1 METPEPV
8 FDAPVPGSSLTAEPG
23 GRAWK
28 NPPQYSTVEDA
39 IDYYVTRLSS
49 DEAADQ
55 VVNILDMGV
64 PVTDLANMIQ
74 THGIMEG
81 KHTLDVSM
89 LVLPVLME
97 VIAFIGDTADI
108 DYDMGTERDDPERAD
123 DALVRKAVLKL
134 KQKTT
139 SETLDGF
146 STEEDEDVGEISEEP
161 MDEAEESASPS
172 GLMARRV

>member
-1 METPEPV
+1 MAQPDPI

-108 DYDMGTERDDPERAD
+108 DYDMGTKGDTTGAD

-134 KQKTT
+134 QQKTT
-139 SETLDGF
+139 GETLDGF
-146 STEEDEDVGEISEEP
+146 STEEGVEDIPEEP
-161 MDEAEESASPS
+161 MDEAEEPVSPS